1 LSAILDRLRGIDSG
15 RTVAEIQSSARPSVL
30 PRIIVATL
38 VAIAA
43 TAIAW
48 LKAHAP
54 DSGFVIDFGYYWTGG
69 KEVLAGHDPYKTVVP
84 FIYPLTAAVA
94 LTPLAWLPLIPAGV
108 VFMGVSMGCCA
119 YALTREGWER
129 LPILMSFPALWAMS
143 SGQWA
148 PLVACA
154 ALSSG
159 FGWAAACKPTL
170 GIVMLARRMRWQ
182 GFAVAAAFGVLTLLI
197 VPLWPLAWI
206 TAMRQFSG
214 EKLHHIPILIPG
226 GLLLLLAALRWRTP
240 DGRLLLGMAVIP
252 QSMFAYDQFA
262 LGLLAR
268 TRLQAII
275 WSLWSYAVMLAGFL
289 LAPSTLGDTKAANAA
304 YFARVVVWGYYL
316 PALIVVLRRSGV
328 SEAVT
333 PLKPRAV
340 DSTNERV

>member
-1 LSAILDRLRGIDSG
+1 M
-15 RTVAEIQSSARPSVL
+15 VAEIQPQDS
-30 PRIIVATL
+30 PRVRSRVVVALL

-48 LKAHAP
+48 VKAHAP
-54 DSGFVIDFGYYWTGG
+54 DSGFSVDFNYYWMGG
-69 KEVLAGHDPYKTVVP
+69 KEVLAGHDPYKTVAP

-94 LTPLAWLPLIPAGV
+94 VAPLAWLALIPAGV
-108 VFMGVSMGCCA
+108 VFVGLSMGCCA
-119 YALTREGWER
+119 FALTREGWGR

-170 GIVMLARRMRWQ
+170 GIVMLARRMNWK
-182 GFAVAAAFGVLTLLI
+182 GFAVAIAFGVLTLF
-197 VPLWPLAWI
+197 VQPLWPLSWLA
-206 TAMRQFSG
+206 AMRQFSA

-226 GLLLLLAALRWRTP
+226 GILLLLAAFRWRTP
-240 DGRLLLGMAVIP
+240 DGRLLLGMALIP

-268 TRLQAII
+268 TRLEAIV
-275 WSLWSYAVMLAGFL
+275 WGLWSYVAMFVGYLLVPSSLA
-289 LAPSTLGDTKAANAA
+289 DTKAANAA
-304 YFARVVVWGYYL
+304 YFARVIVWGYYL
-316 PALIVVLRRSGV
+316 PALIVVLSRGAKPDLLARLLPRGLARTKENLDTPRSTLG
-328 SEAVT
+328 
-333 PLKPRAV
+333 R
-340 DSTNERV
+340 